1 MCNIKTFNAAF
12 VAVVV
17 QSNCNFGEKRLPF
30 QRVSLAA
37 SFSKG
42 VIKTLIP
49 LKKASFRAL
58 NAKP

>member
-49 LKKASFRAL
+49 LKKL
-58 NAKP
+58 LLGP